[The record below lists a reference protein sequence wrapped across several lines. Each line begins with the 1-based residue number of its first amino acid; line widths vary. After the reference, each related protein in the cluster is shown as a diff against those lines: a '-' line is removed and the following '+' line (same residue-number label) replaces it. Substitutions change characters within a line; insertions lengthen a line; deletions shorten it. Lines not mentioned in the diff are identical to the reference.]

1 MSENEKLPLDAEEE
15 YAEVFTLTDEETGK
29 EEQFELLASGDVNG
43 KTYYAM
49 ASVDTDAE
57 EYVILEV
64 EEDAESGEI
73 TLSTIDD
80 DEVFDRVAE
89 YFDDLLFNEIDYDA
103 EEK

>member
-1 MSENEKLPLDAEEE
+1 M
-15 YAEVFTLTDEETGK
+15 
-29 EEQFELLASGDVNG
+29 
-43 KTYYAM
+43 
-49 ASVDTDAE
+49 
-57 EYVILEV
+57 ILEV